1 MTMNYTAQK
10 FALDK
15 AIQAVNLERKMSQPA
30 DGLAWN
36 FGRSRSTTF
45 PSSEF
50 TGWWVLQSVFTNN
63 IKQLTHIEAIDEDG
77 MTLKRN
83 KSLYVYPLSITTEES
98 ESHERLP
105 ERVYRSASTA
115 LEAMKTGPFPS

>member
-50 TGWWVLQSVFTNN
+50 TGCQSPMN
-63 IKQLTHIEAIDEDG
+63 D
-77 MTLKRN
+77 
-83 KSLYVYPLSITTEES
+83 YLSEF
-98 ESHERLP
+98 
-105 ERVYRSASTA
+105 
-115 LEAMKTGPFPS
+115 TGPPQLPLRL